1 MRLKTP
7 AGLETT
13 LPKVIQN
20 GAVPASP
27 TINQVVERSSDP
39 DFNGLADPDAP
50 YGRNRDGKPRN
61 KPGPK
66 PPGPLVPL
74 NKRYTVQGSSGL
86 DGSKPNTHVKV
97 FARPYTEE
105 AVLTLAEIMRDTDA
119 PPAVRV
125 SAASQL
131 IDRAWGK
138 AKETLELEA
147 PAEGIRAVLAGV
159 SSSDLSDLLRAVRGQ
174 MRPEI
179 DVTPTRVEPE
189 KDKAP

>member
-1 MRLKTP
+1 MPQALENTP
-7 AGLETT
+7 
-13 LPKVIQN
+13 PKVVQN
-20 GAVPASP
+20 GSPSASP
-27 TINQVVERSSDP
+27 TINQVVDHPSNP
-39 DFNGLADPDAP
+39 NFNGLADFDAP

-74 NKRYTVQGSSGL
+74 NKRYTVHGTSALAGSH
-86 DGSKPNTHVKV
+86 PNTHVKV

-174 MRPEI
+174 VRPEI
-179 DVTPTRVEPE
+179 DVTPTRIVSPTVSE